1 MILNPGDR
9 CLVCRHRGDDRIT
22 GKSVLRA
29 TPLTALQFNYLAV
42 QKNEVPT
49 PMPGSTKKQ
58 AATAKPRSRRSTV
71 PAPLTISRPELL
83 VNGSDRHFRRLVH
96 GLFGLLAR
104 HEAVR
109 SGHAARIGLVG
120 IEYTVLISIRHLAVE
135 ETDVSVNRVAEHLF
149 LSGAF
154 VTTVTNKLVQ
164 RGLIH
169 KLPDPSDRRRVR
181 LEVADKG
188 NALLAELAPVQRQV
202 NDVQFGCLSA
212 AEFLHF
218 LDMTE
223 RLIDS
228 GDHAIRLQSYFGVQP
243 ASEIP
248 LPNDLAAARQH
259 KRGHA
264 RSGQKVRA
272 RS

>member
-1 MILNPGDR
+1 
-9 CLVCRHRGDDRIT
+9 
-22 GKSVLRA
+22 
-29 TPLTALQFNYLAV
+29 
-42 QKNEVPT
+42 
-49 PMPGSTKKQ
+49 MPGSTRKQ
-58 AATAKPRSRRSTV
+58 TAKPRSRRSHV
-71 PAPLTISRPELL
+71 PAPLTISSPELL
-83 VNGSDRHFRRLVH
+83 INGSDQHFRRLVH
-96 GLFGLLAR
+96 GLFGFLAR

-109 SGHAARIGLVG
+109 SGHGARIGLVG

-202 NDVQFGCLSA
+202 NDVQFGCLSKE
-212 AEFLHF
+212 EFLQL

-223 RLIDS
+223 RLIDW
-228 GDHAIRLQSYFGVQP
+228 GDRAIRLQSYFGMQP
-243 ASEIP
+243 TAEIP
-248 LPNDLAAARQH
+248 LPVDLAAAERYKPRKARPAH
-259 KRGHA
+259 KNGKA
-264 RSGQKVRA
+264 RS
-272 RS
+272 S

>member
-1 MILNPGDR
+1 MLNS
-9 CLVCRHRGDDRIT
+9 I
-22 GKSVLRA
+22 
-29 TPLTALQFNYLAV
+29 
-42 QKNEVPT
+42 
-49 PMPGSTKKQ
+49 KKRP
-58 AATAKPRSRRSTV
+58 ATAKLRRRRSEV
-71 PAPLTISRPELL
+71 PAPLTVSRPELL
-83 VNGSDRHFRRLVH
+83 INGSDRHFRRLVH
-96 GLFGLLAR
+96 GLFGFLAR

-135 ETDVSVNRVAEHLF
+135 ETDISVNRVAEHLF

-154 VTTVTNKLVQ
+154 VTTVTNKLVK

-169 KLPDPSDRRRVR
+169 KLPDPNDRRRVR
-181 LEVADKG
+181 LEVSDRG

-202 NDVQFGCLSA
+202 NDVQFGCLST
-212 AEFLHF
+212 AEFLHL

-228 GDHAIRLQSYFGVQP
+228 SDRAIRLQSYFGVQP

-248 LPNDLAAARQH
+248 LPVDLSARQPH
-259 KRGHA
+259 RAGKA
-264 RSGQKVRA
+264 RSTPKGTRA
-272 RS
+272 RPRQL

>member
-1 MILNPGDR
+1 MNSDDH

-22 GKSVLRA
+22 GKAVLRA
-29 TPLTALQFNYLAV
+29 TPLTAFQFSYLAV

-135 ETDVSVNRVAEHLF
+135 GTDVSVNRVAEHLF

-169 KLPDPSDRRRVR
+169 KLPRYQRPAARTAGGRGQGQCSAR
-181 LEVADKG
+181 G
-188 NALLAELAPVQRQV
+188 LAPLQRQV

-248 LPNDLAAARQH
+248 LPNDLAAVRQP

-264 RSGQKVRA
+264 RSSQKVRA